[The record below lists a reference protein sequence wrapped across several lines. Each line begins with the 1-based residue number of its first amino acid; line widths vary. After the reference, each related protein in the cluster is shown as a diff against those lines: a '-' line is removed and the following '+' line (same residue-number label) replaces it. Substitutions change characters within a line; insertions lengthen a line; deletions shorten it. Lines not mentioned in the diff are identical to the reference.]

1 LSQHFLL
8 SGAART
14 LSLARIMRMP
24 DDEARDTFKRIRW
37 GTTNGEPFCPHCG
50 CLTIYT
56 LAETPPRWK
65 CSGCRR
71 KFSLTSG
78 TLFHSRKLPVRDYLA
93 IIALSVNG
101 VKSTSP
107 LQISR
112 DLNINPKSSFVL
124 LHKLREAMGLQV
136 HNPDEPELSG
146 EVQVDGAYF
155 GGHVKPENRKADRK
169 DRRLAEE
176 QTGKR
181 QVVVVAREVRGRT
194 RPFVVLRESEAVP
207 LIRKHVA
214 SGAIIH
220 ADESN
225 AWERLHASYDV
236 RRVNHSVEYKAEDGA
251 NVNQAESYFSRL
263 RRAEIGQHHRISGSL
278 LHQYAN
284 EGTKRLGERTT
295 VASRTARIGIR
306 SSAPRSP
313 AAKVRYGPATGTG
326 AQHERQQG
334 SRRIRVDRETA

>member
-1 LSQHFLL
+1 MSQHFLL
-8 SGAART
+8 SPAARSI
-14 LSLARIMRMP
+14 SLADIMRMS

-37 GTTNGEPFCPHCG
+37 AENSGEPFCPHCG

-65 CSGCRR
+65 CGGCRR
-71 KFSLTSG
+71 KFSLTSQ

-93 IIALSVNG
+93 VIALFVNG
-101 VKSTSP
+101 VKGTSA

-112 DLNINPKSSFVL
+112 DININPKSAFVL
-124 LHKLREAMGLQV
+124 LHKLREAMGSEI
-136 HNPDEPELSG
+136 HNPDSPELSG

-155 GGHVKPENRKADRK
+155 GGHVKPQNRKADRA

-181 QVVVVAREVRGRT
+181 QVVVVAREVRGRAL
-194 RPFVVLRESEAVP
+194 PFIVPRESDAVP

-214 SGAIIH
+214 SGSIIH
-220 ADESN
+220 ADELN

-236 RRVNHSVEYKAEDGA
+236 RRVNHSVEYKADDGA

-263 RRAEIGQHHRISGSL
+263 RRAEIGQHHRISGHL

-284 EGTKRLGERTT
+284 EAAWREDNRRKPNGTNWNAVISAALTQPKSPIWAGYWHRA
-295 VASRTARIGIR
+295 AS
-306 SSAPRSP
+306 
-313 AAKVRYGPATGTG
+313 
-326 AQHERQQG
+326 
-334 SRRIRVDRETA
+334 

>member
-1 LSQHFLL
+1 LTSPALQRAGVADIAVNPRY
-8 SGAART
+8 SGAN
-14 LSLARIMRMP
+14 
-24 DDEARDTFKRIRW
+24 
-37 GTTNGEPFCPHCG
+37 GTKAAVRSSAFAGPQLTANLCG
-50 CLTIYT
+50 CLTVYT

-65 CSGCRR
+65 CSGSRR
-71 KFSLTSG
+71 KFSLTSQ

-93 IIALSVNG
+93 IIALFVNG
-101 VKSTSP
+101 VKGTSA

-112 DLNINPKSSFVL
+112 DLNINPKSAFVL
-124 LHKLREAMGLQV
+124 LHKLREAMGSQI
-136 HNPDEPELSG
+136 HNSDEPELSG
-146 EVQVDGAYF
+146 TVEVDGAYF

-194 RPFVVLRESEAVP
+194 LPFVVPRESEAVP
-207 LIRKHVA
+207 LIRQHVA
-214 SGAIIH
+214 SGSIIH

-263 RRAEIGQHHRISGSL
+263 PRAEIGQHHRISGHL
-278 LHQYAN
+278 LYQYAN
-284 EGTKRLGERTT
+284 EAAWREDNRRKPNGQNWNT
-295 VASRTARIGIR
+295 VIGAALASRK
-306 SSAPRSP
+306 SP
-313 AAKVRYGPATGTG
+313 IWAGYWQRAAV
-326 AQHERQQG
+326 
-334 SRRIRVDRETA
+334 

>member
-1 LSQHFLL
+1 VRSSAFAGPQLTANL
-8 SGAART
+8 
-14 LSLARIMRMP
+14 
-24 DDEARDTFKRIRW
+24 
-37 GTTNGEPFCPHCG
+37 CG
-50 CLTIYT
+50 CLTVYT

-65 CSGCRR
+65 CSGSRR
-71 KFSLTSG
+71 KFSLTSQ

-93 IIALSVNG
+93 IIALFVNG
-101 VKSTSP
+101 VKGTSA

-112 DLNINPKSSFVL
+112 DLNINPKSAFVL
-124 LHKLREAMGLQV
+124 LHKLREAMGSQI
-136 HNPDEPELSG
+136 HNSDEPELSG
-146 EVQVDGAYF
+146 TVEVDGAYF

-194 RPFVVLRESEAVP
+194 LPFVVPRESEAVP
-207 LIRKHVA
+207 LIRQHVA
-214 SGAIIH
+214 SGSIIH

-263 RRAEIGQHHRISGSL
+263 PRAEIGQHHRISGHL
-278 LHQYAN
+278 LYQYAN
-284 EGTKRLGERTT
+284 EAAWREDNRRKPNGQNWNT
-295 VASRTARIGIR
+295 VIGAALASRK
-306 SSAPRSP
+306 SP
-313 AAKVRYGPATGTG
+313 IWAGYWQRAAV
-326 AQHERQQG
+326 
-334 SRRIRVDRETA
+334 